1 MFMSLLGQYW
11 PRGSL
16 IHQKESRSQTPLA
29 LVILL
34 WVYTQDNHRTRWTTF
49 KKVHLGDSHDL
60 CQGSLHVA
68 CPARLPPISR
78 THDRRVTA
86 LSSSSLTSCH
96 PCLDTKTPWREQSSD
111 VTEPL
116 GFTPTCFHLFIWTT
130 VRGAISAPNEWSS
143 LSIPG
148 LGPPVHAPVLPI
160 KWRNI
165 CT

>member
-1 MFMSLLGQYW
+1 MVPHPPKRVKVSDSSCLSHFVVNIYTGQ
-11 PRGSL
+11 P
-16 IHQKESRSQTPLA
+16 QNQMDNFQESAPGR
-29 LVILL
+29 
-34 WVYTQDNHRTRWTTF
+34 F
-49 KKVHLGDSHDL
+49 HDF

-68 CPARLPPISR
+68 CPARLPPVSR

-130 VRGAISAPNEWSS
+130 VRDAISAPNEWSS

-148 LGPPVHAPVLPI
+148 LEPPMHAAVLPI